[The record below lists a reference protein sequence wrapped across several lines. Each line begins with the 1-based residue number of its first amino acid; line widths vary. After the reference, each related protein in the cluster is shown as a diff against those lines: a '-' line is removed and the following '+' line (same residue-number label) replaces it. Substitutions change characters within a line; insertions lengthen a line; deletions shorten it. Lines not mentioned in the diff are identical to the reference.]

1 MAWGVFK
8 KIKDGLYKAGK
19 KVWDTTKKVAAKT
32 WDVGKKVIN
41 KVGGLV
47 PLASTA
53 LNSVAP
59 GLGTAVQTGYT
70 TANNFVNSSTGNAIG
85 KWLDNS

>member
-19 KVWDTTKKVAAKT
+19 TMKDVAGKVWNS
-32 WDVGKKVIN
+32 GKKVIN

-47 PLASTA
+47 PLAATA
-53 LNSVAP
+53 VNAFAP
-59 GLGTAVQTGYT
+59 GLGTALQTGYNA
-70 TANNFVNSSTGNAIG
+70 ANNFVNGTSGNAIG
-85 KWLDNS
+85 SWLGNS